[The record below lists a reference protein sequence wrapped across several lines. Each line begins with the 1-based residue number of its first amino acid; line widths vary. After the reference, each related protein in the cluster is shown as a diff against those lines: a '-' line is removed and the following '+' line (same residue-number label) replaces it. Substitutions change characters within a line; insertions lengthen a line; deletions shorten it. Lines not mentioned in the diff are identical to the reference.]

1 MSERTAV
8 QDPMLKYAGEI
19 GWEYV
24 PPADALARRGGDRG
38 LSFVDVLHRQL
49 PRLNPG
55 VVDDSRAEEIIGR
68 LALLPASIEGNRATL
83 SWLRGE

>member
-24 PPADALARRGGDRG
+24 PPADALGIPPSAERASDGAQARA
-38 LSFVDVLHRQL
+38 
-49 PRLNPG
+49 P
-55 VVDDSRAEEIIGR
+55 
-68 LALLPASIEGNRATL
+68 
-83 SWLRGE
+83 LRGRSAAIAPRPREGRTKR